1 MSKKIEKLKLELG
14 INPEEVFA
22 NIENIVTT
30 CNTTYS
36 DAIVHYC
43 QISNSEIETIAD
55 LVKNNSKLKQALQL
69 EYEAL
74 HMLPK
79 TSRLPI

>member
-1 MSKKIEKLKLELG
+1 MSKKVEKIKIELG
-14 INPEEVFA
+14 INPDDVFA
-22 NIENIVTT
+22 NIERIVNT

-36 DAIVHYC
+36 DAIIHYC
-43 QISNSEIETIAD
+43 QQSNNEIETIAD
-55 LVKNNSKLKQALQL
+55 LVKSNPKLKHALQL

-74 HMLPK
+74 NMLPK

>member
-1 MSKKIEKLKLELG
+1 MSKKIERLKLELG

-43 QISNSEIETIAD
+43 QTSNSEIETIAD
-55 LVKNNSKLKQALQL
+55 LVKNNPKLKQALQL

-74 HMLPK
+74 NMLPK

>member
-14 INPEEVFA
+14 INPEEVFES
-22 NIENIVTT
+22 IERIVST

-43 QISNSEIETIAD
+43 HKNNSEIETIAD
-55 LVKNNSKLKQALQL
+55 LVKNNPKLKQALQL

-74 HMLPK
+74 NMLPK